1 MQHHLAILLPRH
13 LRLILSGHKTVECR
27 LGQRSIP
34 PHGFVDPDDI
44 IWLKQSSGPIHGVAR
59 AERIRSYQDLDTATV
74 QRLHRDY
81 GQAICAEASF
91 WRSHRYARYA
101 TLIWLEDVKPLPPF
115 RIDKTDRR
123 PWVVLPSPPV
133 PHPLHRPS
141 GETSLLGVP
150 RT

>member
-1 MQHHLAILLPRH
+1 MQHHLAILLPRY
-13 LRLILSGHKTVECR
+13 LELVLSGRKTVECR

-44 IWLKQSSGPIHGVAR
+44 IWLKQSSGPIHGVAQ
-59 AERIRSYQDLDTATV
+59 AGRIRSYQGLDAATV
-74 QRLHRDY
+74 QRLRRDY
-81 GQAICAEASF
+81 GQAICAEPRF
-91 WRSHRYARYA
+91 WRAHRHARYA

-123 PWVVLPSPPV
+123 PWVVLPGPPV
-133 PHPLHRPS
+133 PHPLPS
-141 GETSLLGVP
+141 PSCEPSSLGVP